1 MGSVQ
6 GYVERTEYRG
16 KRLTLAEYGR
26 NRRFKNN
33 YDDDETISNNIEIKY
48 FFESC
53 SRLNCAPK
61 P

>member
-1 MGSVQ
+1 MTPWIDSVQ

-33 YDDDETISNNIEIKY
+33 YDDDDETINNKLILK
-48 FFESC
+48 
-53 SRLNCAPK
+53 
-61 P
+61 